1 MRSVASS
8 AGVSA
13 RVNARVNERPS
24 GWRGQARRAT
34 FVALSVGLL
43 SSVALGQPVRV
54 DTVGGVIQ
62 RMDFDCGP
70 AALATL
76 IRLQTG
82 RDLSVATLSG
92 AISPA
97 PGEWGQIRARG
108 YSLQQLAQMGRA
120 RGHEIAMTAHPA
132 RQLGKLSLPL
142 LVHLALPTGAHFS
155 VLTAV
160 AGGQVALLDP
170 SQGAMVWSRAAF
182 LSAWAPAGWGYTLG
196 LTADPV
202 ASARAPPY
210 PVMRPPRHE

>member
-8 AGVSA
+8 AGVNA
-13 RVNARVNERPS
+13 RGNVRVNERQW
-24 GWRGQARRAT
+24 GWRGQNRRAT
-34 FVALSVGLL
+34 FVALSVGLMT
-43 SSVALGQPVRV
+43 SVALGQPVRV

-62 RMDFDCGP
+62 RTAFDCGP

-76 IRLQTG
+76 IRLRTG
-82 RDLSVATLSG
+82 RDLSVAALSG

-97 PGEWGQIRARG
+97 PGEWRQIRARG
-108 YSLQQLAQMGRA
+108 YSLQQLAQMARA
-120 RGHEIAMTAHPA
+120 SGHELAMTAHPA
-132 RQLGKLSLPL
+132 SQLSKLSLPL

-155 VLTAV
+155 VVTAV
-160 AGGQVALLDP
+160 AGGQVALIDP
-170 SQGAMVWSRAAF
+170 SRGAMVWSRAAF

-210 PVMRPPRHE
+210 PVMLPPPHE